1 MSVNNSEQT
10 LPHLKFGTSY
20 SLPVYPMAF
29 QWLPN
34 GFPMAFGRFGVVS
47 TVSTGIAKELVVVF
61 STVPFLHLFQPQ
73 HM

>member
-47 TVSTGIAKELVVVF
+47 TVSTGIA
-61 STVPFLHLFQPQ
+61 
-73 HM
+73 